1 MLDLLIALYIAA
13 VDLNRWI
20 IGPPVILAS
29 VTVVM
34 TGVSVI
40 TARRLRHHPAPGIR
54 WGSLAL
60 AAALL
65 LQLPARTADP
75 SAFGRVVGAVAVTWL
90 LLALAIRWRKGD
102 PHD

>member
-20 IGPPVILAS
+20 IGPPIILAAL
-29 VTVVM
+29 TTVM
-34 TGVSVI
+34 TGVSII
-40 TARRLRHHPAPGIR
+40 TARRLRHHPTPSVR
-54 WGSLAL
+54 WASLTL
-60 AAALL
+60 ATVLL

-75 SAFGRVVGAVAVTWL
+75 SAFGRVVGAAALTWL

-102 PHD
+102 PHE

>member
-20 IGPPVILAS
+20 IGPPIILAS

-34 TGVSVI
+34 TGVSVLA
-40 TARRLRHHPAPGIR
+40 ARRLHAHPAPGIR
-54 WGSLAL
+54 WGSLVL

-75 SAFGRVVGAVAVTWL
+75 SAFGRVIGTAALTWL
-90 LLALAIRWRKGD
+90 LLAIAIRWRKGD

>member
-1 MLDLLIALYIAA
+1 MLDLLIALYIA
-13 VDLNRWI
+13 VNDLNRWI
-20 IGPPVILAS
+20 IGPPIILAAL
-29 VTVVM
+29 TTVM

-40 TARRLRHHPAPGIR
+40 TARRLRHHPAPSVR
-54 WGSLAL
+54 WASLAF